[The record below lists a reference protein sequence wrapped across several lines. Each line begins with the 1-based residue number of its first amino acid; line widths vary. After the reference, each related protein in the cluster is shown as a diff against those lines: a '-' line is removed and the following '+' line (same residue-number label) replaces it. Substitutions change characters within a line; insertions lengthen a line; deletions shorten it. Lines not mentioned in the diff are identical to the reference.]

1 MKKIVSFFTILI
13 SILLIN
19 QTYVKATVVDTNYND
34 NYQIVQTSDLTI
46 SNPITPD
53 TGLNGI
59 ISKLIGVAAY
69 ICYAAAVIVVLVKGV
84 QFMNAAPE
92 GKAEVKKQ
100 LVAVTVGALIVF
112 GIGGILQIV
121 ANVVSSLF

>member
-1 MKKIVSFFTILI
+1 MKKIVSIFTILI

-19 QTYVKATVVDTNYND
+19 QTYAKANVIDTNYND

-46 SNPITPD
+46 SQPITPD
-53 TGLNGI
+53 TDVNGI

-100 LVAVTVGALIVF
+100 LVAVVVGALIVF

-121 ANVVSSLF
+121 ANIVSGLF